1 MTAAME
7 NGPLGRAVQVRSISE
22 GRIWHIV
29 PEHTSLVHRTDV
41 RYRRGGISLAP
52 WKAIPE
58 FFLHVGK
65 HCARSLAKEA
75 SWKPCTGRHGRD
87 VGRDLGTAISLSRRT
102 ALLTKT
108 NKRWTPSPSP
118 ETCSF
123 CQWKS
128 KPSQSPAVLP
138 RRNATTALR
147 LRWEVF
153 QFQLEQIPSNTARK
167 WWT

>member
-7 NGPLGRAVQVRSISE
+7 NGPLGRAVQSE

-29 PEHTSLVHRTDV
+29 PEHTSLVHRTDPKKLH
-41 RYRRGGISLAP
+41 GSHAP
-52 WKAIPE
+52 AAMA
-58 FFLHVGK
+58 VT
-65 HCARSLAKEA
+65 S
-75 SWKPCTGRHGRD
+75 
-87 VGRDLGTAISLSRRT
+87 
-102 ALLTKT
+102 
-108 NKRWTPSPSP
+108 RWTPSPSP